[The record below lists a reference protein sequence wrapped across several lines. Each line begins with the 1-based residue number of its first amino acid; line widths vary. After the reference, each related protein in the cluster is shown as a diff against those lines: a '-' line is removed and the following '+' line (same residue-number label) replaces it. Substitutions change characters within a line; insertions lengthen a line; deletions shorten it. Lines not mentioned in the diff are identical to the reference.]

1 MIKEVSSKVKK
12 LCKMSEYSLKRFINK
27 TMKLEPQIR
36 KYRLLEKLPNYL
48 NEVLIGVLLSDGSI
62 ERPSKT
68 GGARF
73 SVVMGKS
80 TLPYI
85 EYLFTLFRPFID
97 SGLSYIDVKN
107 KNSSKEEFD
116 PKIYTTVR
124 FKTVMLPLLVN
135 YHNLFYA
142 AVENSQRYVKIIPE
156 TIESLMTP
164 VVLAHLIMGDG
175 NLQKNNGIIRIYT
188 NSFTKL
194 EVEMLARA
202 ISNKLGIITRVVHD
216 RNDQY
221 MLCISR
227 SQLDKVITQLE
238 GHMHPSML
246 YKLGI
251 TNNSFDIEKILAQ
264 VR

>member
-1 MIKEVSSKVKK
+1 MSGGHK
-12 LCKMSEYSLKRFINK
+12 LKPEIAN
-27 TMKLEPQIR
+27 
-36 KYRLLEKLPNYL
+36 
-48 NEVLIGVLLSDGSI
+48 
-62 ERPSKT
+62 
-68 GGARF
+68 
-73 SVVMGKS
+73 
-80 TLPYI
+80 TLYI
-85 EYLFTLFRPFID
+85 ETQRKWNFFTCVNFFFI
-97 SGLSYIDVKN
+97 SHW
-107 KNSSKEEFD
+107 
-116 PKIYTTVR
+116 P
-124 FKTVMLPLLVN
+124 
-135 YHNLFYA
+135 
-142 AVENSQRYVKIIPE
+142 
-156 TIESLMTP
+156 
-164 VVLAHLIMGDG
+164 GDG